1 VQERSARADTAN
13 TTNRRSHGKLVVL
26 RRTFSSLA
34 IGLLAG
40 CAAGPRLAV
49 GEACSPALV
58 PPAVL
63 RIGLEHLAPEGD
75 DLSDESLRVAA
86 APDRPLQ
93 VAPRPASA
101 RPQEPLRLAAHAESL
116 LNRHA
121 WTLDAAELRD
131 LPGPFER
138 ETLRFLDDLLI
149 EDRKSAER
157 EVRMP
162 FLDWQAYEPIEDP
175 LLATEFA
182 QRGDR
187 EEWLADNGPAL
198 LRRPLKK
205 LLRRLPLARDVEVA
219 IDDLRA
225 ENVPLSG
232 PYQEAH
238 DRRAK
243 TRVSMRLRADN
254 WSDPVE
260 LAVVHRGLRV
270 SSAQEYWRMSW
281 NVALKDDLEL
291 AVRTRRAYDGSE
303 STWRCDLIYRLS
315 GRTSYRLAVGQD
327 LEFLSTS
334 SVFAGFDS
342 PLDGNAGI
350 AFYAVHVF

>member
-1 VQERSARADTAN
+1 MI
-13 TTNRRSHGKLVVL
+13 GML
-26 RRTFSSLA
+26 RRTVTSLA

-40 CAAGPRLAV
+40 CAAVPQPAA

-63 RIGLEHLAPEGD
+63 RIGLEHLAPED
-75 DLSDESLRVAA
+75 DAAGDESLRVATP
-86 APDRPLQ
+86 PDRPFAA
-93 VAPRPASA
+93 APRTAAA
-101 RPQEPLRLAAHAESL
+101 RPQEPIRLAAHAESL
-116 LNRHA
+116 LQRHA

-131 LPGPFER
+131 MPSPVER
-138 ETLRFLDDLLI
+138 ETLRFLDDLLT

-175 LLATEFA
+175 LLTTEFA

-187 EEWLADNGPAL
+187 EEWLAENGPAL

-205 LLRRLPLARDVEVA
+205 LLRRLPLARDVEIA

-225 ENVPLSG
+225 DNVPLSG
-232 PYQEAH
+232 PYQAAH

-254 WSDPVE
+254 WSDPIE
-260 LAVVHRGLRV
+260 MAVVHRGLRLG
-270 SSAQEYWRMSW
+270 SAQEYWRMSW
-281 NVALKDDLEL
+281 NLALHDDVEL

-315 GRTSYRLAVGQD
+315 SRTSYRLAVGQD